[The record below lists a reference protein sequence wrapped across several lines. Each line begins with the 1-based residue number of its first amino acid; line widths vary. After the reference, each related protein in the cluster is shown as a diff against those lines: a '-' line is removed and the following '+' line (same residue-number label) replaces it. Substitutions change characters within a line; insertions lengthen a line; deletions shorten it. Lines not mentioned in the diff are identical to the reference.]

1 MPKNKTKKYFKIFFE
16 KVLTLRKRY
25 AKIKFVHYKWANK
38 KVHWKVNNRSF
49 REKTK
54 RWFSEMKMYQKVN
67 QKKIKKLKF
76 IKRAWKNSKLYWEFD
91 PGSG

>member
-1 MPKNKTKKYFKIFFE
+1 MVKNNFKKYFE
-16 KVLTLRKRY
+16 KVLTKRKRY
-25 AKIKFVHYKWANK
+25 VKIQIVLHKQQNE
-38 KVHWKVNNRSF
+38 KVHWKVNNESF

-54 RWFSEMKMYQKVN
+54 RYSLENKEVPKSKS
-67 QKKIKKLKF
+67 KKIKKLKF